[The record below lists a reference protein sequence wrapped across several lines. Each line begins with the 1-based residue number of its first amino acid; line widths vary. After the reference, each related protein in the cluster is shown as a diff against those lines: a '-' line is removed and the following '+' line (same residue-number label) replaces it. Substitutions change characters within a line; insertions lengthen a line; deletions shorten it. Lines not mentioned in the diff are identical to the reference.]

1 LFAAAGLAAFVS
13 GVGALALEWRYAT
26 SGALAEGRVY
36 EKPFERAGEGD
47 GASTSFALLYRFTTP
62 DGAPA
67 EGRQTVSR
75 ETWEAAKNGDRIAVR
90 YLPGAPQLNRAAR
103 DSGTNA
109 GLVGVVLGTL
119 FSAGGGGALFLMAY
133 AWRRR
138 RRLLE
143 RGVAARAVVLA
154 VVPTRDKSR
163 RSFLRYRFHDAL
175 GVEREGRSDAMALDV
190 AKSWSAGRIGEVRYD
205 AANPDDHVWIGA
217 SA

>member
-1 LFAAAGLAAFVS
+1 
-13 GVGALALEWRYAT
+13 
-26 SGALAEGRVY
+26 
-36 EKPFERAGEGD
+36 
-47 GASTSFALLYRFTTP
+47 
-62 DGAPA
+62 
-67 EGRQTVSR
+67 VSR

-90 YLPGAPQLNRAAR
+90 YLPGAPHLNRAAR

-109 GLVGVVLGTL
+109 GLVGIVLGTL
-119 FSAGGGGALFLMAY
+119 FSAGGGGALFLAAY

-175 GVEREGRSDAMALDV
+175 GVEREGRSDAMASEL
-190 AKSWSAGRIGEVRYD
+190 AKSWAPGRIGEVRYD